1 MIQSYAQLREMINQS
16 YEKLTNID
24 LNNYQNKSVLI
35 VGSGYIA
42 LEYIKVLK
50 KLKIKDITIL
60 SKNKNSVNNELLSK
74 YKIIL
79 GGFEKNIRQKLKT

>member
-1 MIQSYAQLREMINQS
+1 MKQSYAQLLEMINQS

-50 KLKIKDITIL
+50 KLK
-60 SKNKNSVNNELLSK
+60 
-74 YKIIL
+74 
-79 GGFEKNIRQKLKT
+79 